1 LTKDSVTVRV
11 DGVVY
16 FRTFNPTMAVVNVEN
31 AMNSTY
37 LLSQTTMRSVLGTKN
52 LAELLSDRE
61 AISNEMQVHA
71 SLASRLFVKSFLAGY
86 S

>member
-1 LTKDSVTVRV
+1 
-11 DGVVY
+11 
-16 FRTFNPTMAVVNVEN
+16 MAVVNVEN

-61 AISNEMQVHA
+61 AISSEMQVCNFE
-71 SLASRLFVKSFLAGY
+71 L
-86 S
+86 